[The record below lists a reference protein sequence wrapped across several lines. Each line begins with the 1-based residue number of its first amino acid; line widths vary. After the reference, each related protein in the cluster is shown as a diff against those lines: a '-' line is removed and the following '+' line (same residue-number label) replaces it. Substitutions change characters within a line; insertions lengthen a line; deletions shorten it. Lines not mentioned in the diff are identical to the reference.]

1 MPITILPGLVL
12 DDGEI
17 AWSAHRASG
26 PGGQN
31 VNKVSTAM
39 ELRLDLARA
48 GSLPEGMR
56 ARALRLAGR
65 RATQDGVLVIQAQS
79 FRTQERNRAD
89 AILRLVALLRA
100 AAAPPRV
107 RRATRPTLGAK
118 RERVDAKTRR
128 GATKRLRG
136 RPDEG

>member
-1 MPITILPGLVL
+1 MPIAILPGLAL
-12 DDGEI
+12 DEDEI
-17 AWSAHRASG
+17 AWSAFRASG

-48 GSLPEGMR
+48 GSLPEGVR

-65 RATQDGVLVIQAQS
+65 RATREGVLVIQAQS

-89 AILRLVALLRA
+89 AVGRLVALLRA
-100 AAAPPRV
+100 AAHPPRV

-118 RERVDAKTRR
+118 RERMDAKTRR
-128 GATKRLRG
+128 GETKRLRG
-136 RPDEG
+136 RPQD